1 MPSPTASTVHVPVLL
16 REVLAG
22 LELRPGL
29 VVVDGTFGGGGHAAA
44 ILERIGPGG
53 RLIGLDRDP
62 AAIARHAD
70 RWAGRPVSLRAA
82 SYTELPTVLQELGL
96 TRVDRILVD
105 LGLSSDQL
113 ADDARGFS
121 FHATGPLDLRFDPHS
136 GMSAADW
143 LMLVGEPELVRVLTE
158 YGEEP
163 AAKKLAAAILT
174 ERQKSPIRTAEQLA
188 RLVERVLGA
197 AAAREKHPATRVFQ
211 ALRIAVNEELRHVE
225 QGVNDVFPDC
235 LVPGGVLGV
244 ITFHSLEDRLV
255 KEAFRR
261 SEVWENRTAKPIG
274 PTPAEERVNPRSRSA
289 KLRLARRR

>member
-1 MPSPTASTVHVPVLL
+1 MPSPTVSTVHVPVLL

-29 VVVDGTFGGGGHAAA
+29 VAVDGTFGGGGHGAA
-44 ILERIGPGG
+44 ILERIGPSG

-62 AAIARHAD
+62 AAIARQAD
-70 RWAGRPVSLRAA
+70 RWAGRPVELRAA
-82 SYTELPTVLQELGL
+82 SYIELPAVLRELGL

-121 FHATGPLDLRFDPHS
+121 FHASGPLDLRFDPHS

-163 AAKKLAAAILT
+163 AAKKLAAAILS
-174 ERQKSPIRTAEQLA
+174 ERIKSPIRTAEQLA
-188 RLVERVLGA
+188 QLVERVLGA

-225 QGVNDVFPDC
+225 QGVNNVFLDC
-235 LVPGGVLGV
+235 LAPGGVLGV

-261 SEVWENRTAKPIG
+261 SAVWENLTAKPIG